1 METEENLNL
10 SIEKHNS
17 EKSTSSENSSQIEE
31 SRKTSTYTQSQ
42 SASINNPEKNAT
54 ISTPQTQS
62 LINLALKDLQHSREK
77 LEKELE
83 DLAQKKVQIENELK
97 NSFSGQSDA
106 IARKVKGFQEY
117 LTGALQDLAHSAE
130 QLELV
135 VPPVIVKPSPLDENK
150 KNEPY
155 REQEVISAIADTF
168 KPDENLIRKC
178 FSRFL
183 EQPDFYAEPWK
194 LRRSL
199 KNNDIEILEDWF
211 FSMGGRGAQPSRGNR
226 SKNALIAAGV
236 IAILGELY
244 GDQFQTLVLASQPE
258 RLGEWRRSLQ
268 DALGL
273 NREDFGPNSGIVLF
287 ERADGLI
294 ERADRLEEKGE
305 LPFIIIDSAE
315 LNVEI
320 PILQFPL
327 WLAFAGSPN
336 ELFEEDELI

>member
-1 METEENLNL
+1 MESEENLSKEKQNSKQNISVGNSSPL
-10 SIEKHNS
+10 KITPQKPIEKKTEPPIINS
-17 EKSTSSENSSQIEE
+17 AENN
-31 SRKTSTYTQSQ
+31 K
-42 SASINNPEKNAT
+42 K
-54 ISTPQTQS
+54 ISNEQTQT
-62 LINLALKDLQHSREK
+62 LINLALKDLRLSREN

-83 DLAQKKVQIENELK
+83 ELSKKKVQIETELK

-117 LTGALQDLAHSAE
+117 LTGALQDLAQSAE

-150 KNEPY
+150 KVDNSK
-155 REQEVISAIADTF
+155 EQEIIPAVSDTF
-168 KPDENLIRKC
+168 KPDENLIRRC
-178 FSRFL
+178 LSQFL

-199 KNNDIEILEDWF
+199 EDNDVEMLEDWF

-226 SKNALIAAGV
+226 SKNALVASGI

-244 GDQFQTLVLASQPE
+244 GEQFQTLVLASQPE
-258 RLGEWRRSLQ
+258 RLGEWRRCLQ

-287 ERADGLI
+287 ERSDGLI
-294 ERADRLEEKGE
+294 ERADRLEERGE
-305 LPFIIIDSAE
+305 LPFIIIDAAE
-315 LNVEI
+315 INVEI
-320 PILQFPL
+320 PILQFPI
-327 WLAFAGSPN
+327 WIAFAGSPN
-336 ELFEEDELI
+336 EIYEEDDLI